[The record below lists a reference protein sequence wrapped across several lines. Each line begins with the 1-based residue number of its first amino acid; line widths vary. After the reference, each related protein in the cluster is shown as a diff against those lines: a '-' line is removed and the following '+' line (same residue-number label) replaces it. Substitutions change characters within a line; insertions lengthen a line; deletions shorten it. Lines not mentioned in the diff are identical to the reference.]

1 MSISDKILILN
12 EMIFNTPQSIFFYPK
27 KSLKTSIYKQMY
39 RIICGCFALNS
50 SNNIS
55 VYFIY
60 IYIYIYIHTVD
71 TQNIY
76 NKKIMLDSQVSP
88 TYLSSL
94 MQPCIYLDI
103 YLSISIYIIVKL
115 IIFFSMAILPL
126 YGK

>member
-60 IYIYIYIHTVD
+60 IYIYIYIPLIH
-71 TQNIY
+71 
-76 NKKIMLDSQVSP
+76 NKF
-88 TYLSSL
+88 
-94 MQPCIYLDI
+94 
-103 YLSISIYIIVKL
+103 IIKRL
-115 IIFFSMAILPL
+115 C
-126 YGK
+126 